1 MDTDAVRTLSNEK
14 PICFFCKNA
23 DFSSTDVNQLTE
35 SLVSFSFHCNKCE
48 LADAY
53 GFNNLRRETIECN
66 VKTLEFWV
74 DGGERVDACKNYE
87 TRIETLQD
95 LMKQNKQLM
104 GNEA

>member
-1 MDTDAVRTLSNEK
+1 MATEIRNTSSNEK

-23 DFSSTDVNQLTE
+23 DFYATDVNQLTE
-35 SLVSFSFHCNKCE
+35 TLVSFSFHCNKCE

-74 DGGERVDACKNYE
+74 DGGEFVDACKNYE
-87 TRIETLQD
+87 SRIKTHQD
-95 LMKQNKQLM
+95 LMEQNKQVM
-104 GNEA
+104 EKAN